1 MLSVKRK
8 MSEDTESD
16 RIKTLVMFREKLVK
30 KIEELETELK
40 DLQITLGTVN
50 SILLEKGFKRP
61 QAAKKPAA
69 TEASPPKEEISF
81 EAGASAEPTETPENL
96 FQLKS
101 NSGELLA
108 ILHTSENLL
117 RVLPAEDKR
126 FNVNTPP
133 FTQFLIERVLA
144 KMQERDGELA
154 RAGQLT
160 TDRIF
165 TYNIMRE
172 GDVISEI
179 IIKNIDQERLKEL
192 KSSIRW
198 TLEKMNEK
206 TQSQNP

>member
-1 MLSVKRK
+1 

-16 RIKTLVMFREKLVK
+16 RIKTLVTFREKLIK
-30 KIEELETELK
+30 KIEELEAELK

-61 QAAKKPAA
+61 QAAKEPAA
-69 TEASPPKEEISF
+69 TEVLPLKEEISF
-81 EAGASAEPTETPENL
+81 EAGASAEPMETPENV

-117 RVLPAEDKR
+117 RVLPAEDKK

-172 GDVISEI
+172 GDVVSEI